1 MKKLLAVLA
10 CALFLLGLPGCA
22 LSPDIENLISP
33 PRLSET
39 QEEILEAVREAAG
52 AGELTLRYPIEGEYR
67 SSVIFRDLDGD
78 GADEALVFYE
88 DITSALSTRIAL
100 LSEQQGRWMVLYDL
114 SGMGSQVEQVDFA
127 RMVEGEADYMM
138 IGWSTP
144 GKTERT
150 LSVYQMRQD
159 RLEEIYTDG
168 YLEFAVWDYSLDGW
182 DDLIYLTF
190 NSRQNTA
197 VYYSGYR
204 GKVGKVNEVTLS
216 ALSTGEYVSLT
227 PGLLESGLGGL
238 AADAMLDNGGCITEM
253 LAVQE
258 NRLTCLTRDEED
270 AMVTRREQNLTTMD
284 YDADGVLEIPADEL
298 MPGYRSRDE
307 GEMVYRTDFY
317 EVGQDGGLEYDFS
330 AVVNQNGGY
339 YFRLPEEW
347 LDQVTVVI
355 QPDTGQWQFV
365 KFYRDLNQSTQV
377 LLTIS
382 VYNNNETLDRFLEEN
397 SVQIAQRGLFTYY
410 VTLPDRLSDPLAIS
424 LEQAQDCFHMIPQ

>member
-1 MKKLLAVLA
+1 M
-10 CALFLLGLPGCA
+10 
-22 LSPDIENLISP
+22 
-33 PRLSET
+33 
-39 QEEILEAVREAAG
+39 
-52 AGELTLRYPIEGEYR
+52 
-67 SSVIFRDLDGD
+67 IFRDLDGD

-150 LSVYQMRQD
+150 LSVYQMRQN

-270 AMVTRREQNLTTMD
+270 AMATRREQNLTTMD
-284 YDADGVLEIPADEL
+284 YDADGVLEIPTDEL

-397 SVQIAQRGLFTYY
+397 SVQITQRGLFTYY